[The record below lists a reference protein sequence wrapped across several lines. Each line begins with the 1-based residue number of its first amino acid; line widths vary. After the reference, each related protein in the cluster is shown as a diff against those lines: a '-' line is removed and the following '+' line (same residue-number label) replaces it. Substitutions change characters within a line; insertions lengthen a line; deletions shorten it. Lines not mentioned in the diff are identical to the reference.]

1 MSAPTPENNCA
12 HTHNCLIF
20 IYRCGKISFQIF
32 LIFLKWLWPDQYR
45 ELEPILILFISILIH
60 FLKTWTKKS
69 ISINKI
75 SWIDPELILKLYL
88 RFRQISSR
96 IVFWSSLFI
105 LFSFSLCV
113 ICILCQYMIL
123 FFFGEKGKIKKSK
136 QFARV
141 VHLGRHNLIFF
152 SIKPIWKNIKA
163 IKNKKDFQS
172 ETWWIKLI
180 SVLATSCTFKKFDEW
195 KSQQISVEIV

>member
-32 LIFLKWLWPDQYR
+32 LIFLKWLCPDQYR
-45 ELEPILILFISILIH
+45 EIETILILFISILIH

-96 IVFWSSLFI
+96 IFFFWSFVIYDSI
-105 LFSFSLCV
+105 LFW
-113 ICILCQYMIL
+113 
-123 FFFGEKGKIKKSK
+123 GK
-136 QFARV
+136 R
-141 VHLGRHNLIFF
+141 
-152 SIKPIWKNIKA
+152 
-163 IKNKKDFQS
+163 KNKKVKA
-172 ETWWIKLI
+172 I
-180 SVLATSCTFKKFDEW
+180 CTRGAFR
-195 KSQQISVEIV
+195 SA

>member
-1 MSAPTPENNCA
+1 M
-12 HTHNCLIF
+12 
-20 IYRCGKISFQIF
+20 
-32 LIFLKWLWPDQYR
+32 KWLWPDQYR
-45 ELEPILILFISILIH
+45 EIEPILILFISILIH

-96 IVFWSSLFI
+96 IFFWSSLFI
-105 LFSFSLCV
+105 LFSFSVCNLYIV
-113 ICILCQYMIL
+113 SIYDSIL
-123 FFFGEKGKIKKSK
+123 FWDKGKIKKSK

-152 SIKPIWKNIKA
+152 SIKPIWKNMKA
-163 IKNKKDFQS
+163 IKNIKDFQS